1 MRCCVFLAFNSV
13 APAELV
19 KGPKDYIFL
28 SDSITITLRTFYRVG
43 ASLSN
48 SFISL
53 EYLISC
59 HLGKCILQCN
69 KNFFVLQYFC
79 ILCPTPSKSD

>member
-1 MRCCVFLAFNSV
+1 MKCCVFLAFNSV
-13 APAELV
+13 APAGHELV

-28 SDSITITLRTFYRVG
+28 LKNCDSITVTLRTFYGVG

-53 EYLISC
+53 EYLIS
-59 HLGKCILQCN
+59 
-69 KNFFVLQYFC
+69 
-79 ILCPTPSKSD
+79 

>member
-1 MRCCVFLAFNSV
+1 MRCCVFLAFNCV

-19 KGPKDYIFL
+19 KGPKDYIL
-28 SDSITITLRTFYRVG
+28 LLKNCDGITITLRTFYRVG

-53 EYLISC
+53 EYLIS
-59 HLGKCILQCN
+59 
-69 KNFFVLQYFC
+69 
-79 ILCPTPSKSD
+79 

>member
-28 SDSITITLRTFYRVG
+28 LKNCV
-43 ASLSN
+43 ALQLPLEP
-48 SFISL
+48 FI
-53 EYLISC
+53 
-59 HLGKCILQCN
+59 G
-69 KNFFVLQYFC
+69 
-79 ILCPTPSKSD
+79 